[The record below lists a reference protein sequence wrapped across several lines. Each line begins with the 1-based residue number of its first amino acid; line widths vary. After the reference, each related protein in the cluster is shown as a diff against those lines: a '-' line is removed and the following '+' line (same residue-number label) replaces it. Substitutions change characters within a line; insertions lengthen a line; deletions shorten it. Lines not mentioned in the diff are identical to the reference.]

1 MAEKIVDVKN
11 IVKRFGEK
19 TVLNNVNFSVDYG
32 EIFSLIGPNGA
43 GKTTTLRCLY
53 GDIFP
58 NQGTIDIFGV
68 KFSQH
73 LKDRIAVLTENR
85 ISFSRFKGED
95 YRRLWSM
102 LYPEWNDEIFNKFI
116 MHYNLDLRE
125 RVENY
130 STGMKVIMNLAL
142 TVSSGAELLILDE
155 PTLNLDPVVRT
166 DVLRVLK
173 DFVKQDKRSIV
184 ISSHEIYELEE
195 IADAFAIIKEGR
207 IIYTDTVD
215 DAKSKHRIGGRNEKI
230 GGEIIGAVG
239 DEILYRTDKDE
250 GRYPTLMEIS
260 IAYIQGQRR
269 FSPFER
275 SDL

>member
-11 IVKRFGEK
+11 IVKKFGEK
-19 TVLNNVNFSVDYG
+19 IVLNNVNFSVNYG

-53 GDIFP
+53 GDLFP
-58 NQGTIDIFGV
+58 DQGEIKIFGS
-68 KFSQH
+68 KFNPN
-73 LKDRIAVLTENR
+73 LKDRIAVMTENR
-85 ISFSRFKGED
+85 ISFSRFKGDD
-95 YRRLWSM
+95 YRKLWSM
-102 LYPEWNDEIFNKFI
+102 LYPKWNDEIFNEFVI
-116 MHYNLDLRE
+116 HYKLNLGE

-155 PTLNLDPVVRT
+155 PTLNLDPVVRS
-166 DVLRVLK
+166 DMLRILK
-173 DFVKQDKRSIV
+173 DFAKEGKSIV

-207 IIYTDTVD
+207 IIYTDTID
-215 DAKSKHRIGGRNEKI
+215 EAKAKHRIGGRNEKI
-230 GGEIIGAVG
+230 SGEIIGTVG
-239 DEILYRTDKDE
+239 DEVLYRTDKDE

-260 IAYIQGQRR
+260 IAYIQGQKR
-269 FSPFER
+269 FAPFER

>member
-1 MAEKIVDVKN
+1 MEKIVDVKGL
-11 IVKRFGEK
+11 VKKFGDK
-19 TVLNNVNFSVDYG
+19 IVLNNVNFSVNYQ
-32 EIFSLIGPNGA
+32 EIFALIGPNGA

-58 NQGTIDIFGV
+58 TQGTIEIFGT
-68 KFSQH
+68 KFSQSM
-73 LKDRIAVLTENR
+73 KDKMAVLTENR
-85 ISFSRFKGED
+85 LSFSRFKGED
-95 YRRLWSM
+95 YRKLWSM
-102 LYPEWNDEIFNKFI
+102 LYPNWDDEIFNRFI
-116 MHYNLDLRE
+116 MHYNLDLRK

-130 STGMKVIMNLAL
+130 SSGMKVIMNLAL
-142 TVSSGAELLILDE
+142 AISTGAELLILDE

-166 DVLRVLK
+166 DTLRVLK
-173 DFVKQDKRSIV
+173 DFVKEKRSIV

-207 IIYTDTVD
+207 IIYADTVD
-215 DAKSKHRIGGRNEKI
+215 DAKSKHRIGGRNERI
-230 GGEIIGAVG
+230 NGEIIGNVG
-239 DEILYRTDKDE
+239 DEVLYRTDKGE

-260 IAYIQGQRR
+260 IAYIQGQKR

>member
-1 MAEKIVDVKN
+1 MEKIVDVKGL
-11 IVKRFGEK
+11 VKKFGDK
-19 TVLNNVNFSVDYG
+19 IVLNNVNFSVNYQ
-32 EIFSLIGPNGA
+32 EIFALIGPNGA

-58 NQGTIDIFGV
+58 TQGTIEIFGT
-68 KFSQH
+68 KFSQS
-73 LKDRIAVLTENR
+73 LKDKMAVLTENR
-85 ISFSRFKGED
+85 LSFSRFKGED
-95 YRRLWSM
+95 YRKLWSM
-102 LYPEWNDEIFNKFI
+102 LYPNWDDEIFNRFI
-116 MHYNLDLRE
+116 MHYNLDLRK

-130 STGMKVIMNLAL
+130 SSGMKVIMNLAL
-142 TVSSGAELLILDE
+142 AISTGAELLILDE

-166 DVLRVLK
+166 DTLRVLK
-173 DFVKQDKRSIV
+173 DFVKDKRSIV

-207 IIYTDTVD
+207 IIYADTVD
-215 DAKSKHRIGGRNEKI
+215 DAKSKHRIGGRNERI
-230 GGEIIGAVG
+230 NGEIIGNVG
-239 DEILYRTDKDE
+239 DEVLYRTDKGE

-260 IAYIQGQRR
+260 IAYIQGQKR

>member
-1 MAEKIVDVKN
+1 MAEKIVNVRN
-11 IVKRFGEK
+11 IVKKFGEK
-19 TVLNNVNFSVDYG
+19 VVLNNISFSVNYG
-32 EIFSLIGPNGA
+32 EIFGLIGPNGA

-53 GDIFP
+53 GDLFP
-58 NQGTIDIFGV
+58 DRGEIEIFGN
-68 KFSQH
+68 KFDQNK
-73 LKDRIAVLTENR
+73 KDRIAVLTESR
-85 ISFSRFKGED
+85 ISFSKFRGED

-102 LYPEWNDEIFNKFI
+102 LYPKWNEEIFNNFI

-130 STGMKVIMNLAL
+130 SAGMRVVMNLAL
-142 TVSSGAELLILDE
+142 TISSGAELLILDE
-155 PTLNLDPVVRT
+155 PTLNLDPVIKT
-166 DVLRVLK
+166 DALRVFK
-173 DFVKQDKRSIV
+173 DFVKEENRSIV

-215 DAKSKHRIGGRNEKI
+215 EAKSKHRIGGRNEKI
-230 GGEIIGAVG
+230 SGTIVGTVG

-260 IAYIQGQRR
+260 IAYIQGQRQ
-269 FSPFER
+269 FAPFER
-275 SDL
+275 SDF

>member
-1 MAEKIVDVKN
+1 MEKIVEVKGL
-11 IVKRFGEK
+11 VKKFGDK
-19 TVLNNVNFSVDYG
+19 IVLNNVNFSVNYQ
-32 EIFSLIGPNGA
+32 EIFALIGPNGA

-58 NQGTIDIFGV
+58 NQGTIDIFGT
-68 KFSQH
+68 KFSQSM
-73 LKDRIAVLTENR
+73 KDKIAVLTENR

-95 YRRLWSM
+95 YRKLWSM
-102 LYPEWNDEIFNKFI
+102 LYPNWNDEIFNKFI

-130 STGMKVIMNLAL
+130 SSGMKVIMNLAL
-142 TVSSGAELLILDE
+142 AISSGAELLILDE
-155 PTLNLDPVVRT
+155 PTLNLDPVVRMDT
-166 DVLRVLK
+166 LRVLK
-173 DFVKQDKRSIV
+173 DFVKEKRSIV

-195 IADAFAIIKEGR
+195 IADAFAIIKEGM

-230 GGEIIGAVG
+230 SGEIIGNVG
-239 DEILYRTDKDE
+239 DEVLYKTDKGE

-260 IAYIQGQRR
+260 IAYIQGQKR

>member
-1 MAEKIVDVKN
+1 MEKIVDVKGL
-11 IVKRFGEK
+11 VKKFGDK
-19 TVLNNVNFSVDYG
+19 IVLNNVNFSVNYQ
-32 EIFSLIGPNGA
+32 EIFALIGPNGA

-58 NQGTIDIFGV
+58 TQGTIEIFGT
-68 KFSQH
+68 KFSQSM
-73 LKDRIAVLTENR
+73 KDKMAVLTENR
-85 ISFSRFKGED
+85 LSFSRFKGED
-95 YRRLWSM
+95 YRKLWSM
-102 LYPEWNDEIFNKFI
+102 LYPNWDDEIFNRFI
-116 MHYNLDLRE
+116 MHYNLDLRK

-130 STGMKVIMNLAL
+130 SSGMKVIMNLAL
-142 TVSSGAELLILDE
+142 AISTGAELLILDE

-166 DVLRVLK
+166 DTLRVLK
-173 DFVKQDKRSIV
+173 DFVKEKRSIV

-207 IIYTDTVD
+207 IIYADTVD
-215 DAKSKHRIGGRNEKI
+215 DAKSKHRIGGRNERI
-230 GGEIIGAVG
+230 NGEIIGNVG
-239 DEILYRTDKDE
+239 DEVLYKTDNGE

-260 IAYIQGQRR
+260 IAYIQGQKR